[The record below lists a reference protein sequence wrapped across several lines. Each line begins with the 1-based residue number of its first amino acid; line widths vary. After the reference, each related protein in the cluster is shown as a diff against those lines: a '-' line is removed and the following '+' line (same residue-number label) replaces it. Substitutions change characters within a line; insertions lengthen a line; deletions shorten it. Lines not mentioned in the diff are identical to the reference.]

1 VLKDA
6 IVALGR
12 LLVKED
18 IDSNTFDAS
27 NKLVIVPE
35 VSIVD
40 VDVVAVVVT
49 GNSVAIAVDESPVS
63 VDARVVVRYDAVSI
77 PVVSHAV
84 CNPQV
89 HIVGQSVSTF

>member
-1 VLKDA
+1 
-6 IVALGR
+6 
-12 LLVKED
+12 VKED

-35 VSIVD
+35 VSI